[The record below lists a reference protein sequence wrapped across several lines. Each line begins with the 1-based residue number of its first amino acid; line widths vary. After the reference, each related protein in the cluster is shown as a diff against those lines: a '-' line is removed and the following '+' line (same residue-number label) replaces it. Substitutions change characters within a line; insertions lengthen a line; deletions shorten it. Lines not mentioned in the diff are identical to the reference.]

1 VPKLEVVHGRARE
14 WTPEQVAIVNE
25 GIASTQGSVPTIEG
39 SFESFL
45 VLDGE
50 RPVGVFTLIPT
61 GRDDAVEVG
70 VRFWEQRNS
79 AALVMGRHLW
89 KLFQE
94 FPFVLARCYAANM
107 SVRRLLQR
115 AGFMLLGVDRVNGRS
130 LHVYGC
136 RRIDFERVMPDLK
149 DDHGSS

>member
-1 VPKLEVVHGRARE
+1 MRKLEVVHGRARE
-14 WTPEQVAIVNE
+14 WTDEQVRIVNE
-25 GIASTQGSVPTIEG
+25 GIARTQGSVPTIEG

-45 VLDGE
+45 VLDGDH
-50 RPVGVFTLIPT
+50 PVGVFTLIPT
-61 GRDDAVEVG
+61 GRDDAIEVG

-94 FPFVLARCYAANM
+94 FPYVIARCYASNM
-107 SVRRLLQR
+107 SVRRLVQR
-115 AGFMLLGVDRVNGRS
+115 VGFLLLSVERLNGRS

-136 RRIDFERVMPDLK
+136 RRVDFERVAPKGVL
-149 DDHGSS
+149 G